1 MRGNIMY
8 KESFAAAASAAQ
20 KKFNLLKTN
29 PAGYVV
35 LSILAGY
42 LAVGDFNV
50 KICLNASR

>member
-1 MRGNIMY
+1 MY